1 MPLSSEEPS
10 PLHFVGGMM
19 AGDPHSVSEILDR
32 LRDMGEDAH
41 RDPVELGEAV
51 EMFGKRS
58 VGPFLLVPALIEVS
72 PIGGIP
78 AVPTLLAMIIALS
91 AAQILFGRDHIWLP
105 SILERRHVKG
115 IKVVKAADKLAGIG
129 RWMDRWFH
137 GRMKWLTGPPFD
149 RIAAGMCI
157 LLCATV
163 PPLELIPF
171 ASTAPMAAIAA
182 FGLALLVRDGALM
195 AVAMIASVAAL
206 GFAGVALLGQ

>member
-1 MPLSSEEPS
+1 
-10 PLHFVGGMM
+10 
-19 AGDPHSVSEILDR
+19 
-32 LRDMGEDAH
+32 MGENAH

-51 EMFGKRS
+51 EAFGKRS
-58 VGPFLLVPALIEVS
+58 LGPFLLVPALIEVS

-78 AVPTLLAMIIALS
+78 AVPTLLAVIIALS

-105 SILERRHVKG
+105 GFLERRHVKG
-115 IKVVKAADKLAGIG
+115 DSVVKAADKLGGLG

-137 GRMKWLTGPPFD
+137 GRLTWLTRRPFD
-149 RIAAGMCI
+149 RIAAALC
-157 LLCATV
+157 LALCATV

-195 AVAMIASVAAL
+195 AVAMVASVAAL
-206 GFAGVALLGQ
+206 GFAGFALLTP

>member
-1 MPLSSEEPS
+1 
-10 PLHFVGGMM
+10 M

-32 LRDMGEDAH
+32 LRDMGANAH

-51 EMFGKRS
+51 EAFGKRS

-78 AVPTLLAMIIALS
+78 AVPTLLAIIIALS

-105 SILERRHVKG
+105 GFLERRHVKG
-115 IKVVKAADKLAGIG
+115 DKVVKAADKLAGVG

-137 GRMKWLTGPPFD
+137 GRLKWLTGPPFD

-182 FGLALLVRDGALM
+182 FGLALLVRDGVLM
-195 AVAMIASVAAL
+195 AVAMAASVAAL
-206 GFAGVALLGQ
+206 GFAGVALLTP